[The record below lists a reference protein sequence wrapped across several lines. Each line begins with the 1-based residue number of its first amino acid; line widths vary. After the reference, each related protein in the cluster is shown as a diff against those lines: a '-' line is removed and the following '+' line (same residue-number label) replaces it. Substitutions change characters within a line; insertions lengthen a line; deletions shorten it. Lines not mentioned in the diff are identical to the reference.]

1 MKWSIFPL
9 GSVVLSL
16 LGIIMTII
24 FCKYIEKHAKLIKV
38 LIFFWKKHISN
49 NGCSFIL
56 YDDSSRLYQILSK
69 WKLV

>member
-38 LIFFWKKHISN
+38 LIFLEKHISN
-49 NGCSFIL
+49 NGCSFIF
-56 YDDSSRLYQILSK
+56 YDDSSRLYQTLSK